1 MENLIKS
8 KLKSNNKYGC
18 IGKKLE
24 NLRANNMEKNPIIL
38 TNILNTPLYRMN
50 AENLKFETLNMIK
63 PIKLKQRKMF
73 NTNEQEKIV
82 NQNLTAATKSWKYV
96 QELRKDFNEFKIENQ
111 KKFNSQHKEINANI
125 KRLNKEFA
133 EIKALRNAEYINYC
147 IFINSK

>member
-1 MENLIKS
+1 
-8 KLKSNNKYGC
+8 
-18 IGKKLE
+18 
-24 NLRANNMEKNPIIL
+24 
-38 TNILNTPLYRMN
+38 MN